1 MAWPGAAASDLRTVA
16 PWHAKNSSTDGGAT
30 TRQRVA
36 PWNEEQGVRGR
47 CGLVLSQLRFA
58 RTITTGVCVSDGR
71 LGASGVTMS
80 AIIAGVARPAT
91 KMIHS
96 SRCWEV
102 RPAPQ
107 RARVSTRATAQWCSR
122 VESVHTPDTVTVAVR
137 SASAGGDSTSK
148 VEALQSLAV
157 SEQQP

>member
-1 MAWPGAAASDLRTVA
+1 MASGAASDLRTVA

-96 SRCWEV
+96 SRCWKLGQPHSV
-102 RPAPQ
+102 R
-107 RARVSTRATAQWCSR
+107 
-122 VESVHTPDTVTVAVR
+122 ESAHVR
-137 SASAGGDSTSK
+137 RRSGAA
-148 VEALQSLAV
+148 A
-157 SEQQP
+157 